1 MPLETRRIDGT
12 EVAVTAIGLGGG
24 SLGRASAEEA
34 AAIVRAA
41 WDGGVRYFD
50 TAPLYGMG
58 VSELRDGAA
67 LAPRPREEFVLSTK
81 GRPFAGAGRRRQSR
95 SAVRLQLRRCGAPRS
110 RPVSSGSGWTASTSC
125 SATTS
130 TCGRTATVSP
140 RSSRQRAAAPL
151 RALAALREEGVIRA
165 FGLGVNEWQVCSQ
178 VMDEFPI
185 DCFPARGP
193 ASRCSNRSRSP
204 SSSRDASIR
213 GVSIIIG
220 GPYNSGLLA
229 VSEPCGGDVRLPAGR
244 RRALG
249 TRAADPRDL
258 RQPRRRH
265 PRGRAPVPRCAT
277 QRRPRSSR
285 ARSRSRR

>member
-81 GRPFAGAGRRRQSR
+81 VGRLLVPGAADNLEVQYDYSYDGVRASFEASLERLGLDRVDILLCHDIDVWTHGDGQPAILEAAR
-95 SAVRLQLRRCGAPRS
+95 SGA
-110 RPVSSGSGWTASTSC
+110 
-125 SATTS
+125 
-130 TCGRTATVSP
+130 
-140 RSSRQRAAAPL
+140 L

-165 FGLGVNEWQVCSQ
+165 FGLGVNEWQVCS
-178 VMDEFPI
+178 
-185 DCFPARGP
+185 
-193 ASRCSNRSRSP
+193 
-204 SSSRDASIR
+204 
-213 GVSIIIG
+213 
-220 GPYNSGLLA
+220 
-229 VSEPCGGDVRLPAGR
+229 
-244 RRALG
+244 
-249 TRAADPRDL
+249 
-258 RQPRRRH
+258 
-265 PRGRAPVPRCAT
+265 
-277 QRRPRSSR
+277 
-285 ARSRSRR
+285 